1 MRSKRRIDATLF
13 DAVQYLY
20 ILHKSGASQYE
31 AVKSLSENSE
41 YFGDAAREFS
51 QVISDTESGDRGNS
65 WILSHSLCQ

>member
-1 MRSKRRIDATLF
+1 MRSKRRIDAALF

-31 AVKSLSENSE
+31 AIKSLSENSE

-51 QVISDTESGDRGNS
+51 QVISERGTAYFAGKVSFIS
-65 WILSHSLCQ
+65 WCFC

>member
-41 YFGDAAREFS
+41 YFGDAAR
-51 QVISDTESGDRGNS
+51 
-65 WILSHSLCQ
+65 